1 MSYIV
6 LVTISPPAVGAGVI
20 THRTCIRHHDPSP
33 RLLHHCPAAPPP
45 GDNTP
50 HFLYTAG
57 NTKGGKEIRGNCG
70 QLSQLHMECG
80 GGTMFVL
87 EIVIQ
92 DTIYYKWASVKMTLK
107 FHFLWSTLF

>member
-70 QLSQLHMECG
+70 QLSQLHMEGDHVRVRNCDPG
-80 GGTMFVL
+80 YNL
-87 EIVIQ
+87 
-92 DTIYYKWASVKMTLK
+92 L
-107 FHFLWSTLF
+107 

>member
-50 HFLYTAG
+50 HFIQPGTLKVA
-57 NTKGGKEIRGNCG
+57 KKFVVIVDNC
-70 QLSQLHMECG
+70 HNFTWR
-80 GGTMFVL
+80 GTMFVL